1 MKESTPLAKVSFSTL
16 IETDDDLRQLRAR
29 YSAATTEEKIRA
41 ADFVYNSGLAQD
53 IVGGGFLEFTRRPPG
68 EGAIAA
74 LAIFPDFAPA
84 LLTVGSMEYQYD
96 RADEAMRY
104 FLRLTTLS
112 ADTMDLVEIIDRAGS
127 FLTDVPD
134 LSRAERL

>member
-1 MKESTPLAKVSFSTL
+1 MIFEQAAKSLTPYVFGRSIPRFSAKPGFW
-16 IETDDDLRQLRAR
+16 APFP
-29 YSAATTEEKIRA
+29 
-41 ADFVYNSGLAQD
+41 FVCNCGLAED
-53 IVGGGFLEFTRRPPG
+53 IVGGSLLEITRRPPG